1 MEWSQQ
7 DATAARAQG
16 WELAR
21 VVDADRVY
29 WKIMPLPDAGH
40 AISKAAYKHL
50 YMQLITHRTA
60 LGNKAL
66 QLIHPR
72 NNA

>member
-16 WELAR
+16 WELVR
-21 VVDADRVY
+21 VVDIGRVY

-40 AISKAAYKHL
+40 SISKAAYKHV
-50 YMQLITHRTA
+50 YMQLVTQRTA
-60 LGNKAL
+60 LSNKAL
-66 QLIHPR
+66 QFIHPR
-72 NNA
+72 NNP